1 MTTTPPALAE
11 REPAA
16 GDLPGR
22 AVRGGLVTAAGTWLR
37 FVLQLGTVVVVARL
51 LGPTEYGAAALV
63 LVVALA
69 AELIRTS
76 GVATVTIQART
87 LDDALASSLH
97 WLNAGLGVL
106 VGTVVTVVCTV
117 TDVLPATLAGTGWML
132 GVVFVAAGFGAV
144 PAARMNRALEF
155 RFLAVAEVAAMVA
168 GCATALVL
176 AADGFGARALVWQ
189 SLVFA
194 VVLCLVVTVAA
205 RWRPSRPAPWATTA
219 VALRSAGNALTVQLL
234 NFATRN
240 VDKLIVGAAF
250 GPTATGLYA
259 QASQLLVLPLEQ
271 INGPL
276 QRVAIPVLSRVS
288 TERERFARYY
298 REIVSVV
305 GFVLWPLFAVLAVL
319 AVPLVVAVFGT
330 EWEPSASI
338 FQILVIAG
346 FAQTLG
352 YVNVWLFIATGRFGR
367 QTAWAFITR
376 PIVLA
381 SFFVGLPWGVHGMAL
396 SYSICSLVM
405 VVPGFLAA
413 TRGTAIGPRDLLAPL
428 PWPVLVAVVSAL
440 AAGAVSALVPGGHWA
455 QVILGGLAAL
465 VVYGLAMTLLPGP
478 RRTVS
483 RIRTLVRHRSD
494 PISTPDPEDAP

>member
-1 MTTTPPALAE
+1 MTTPTRELAAGETP
-11 REPAA
+11 A

-22 AVRGGLVTAAGTWLR
+22 AVSGGLVTAAGTWLR

-87 LDDALASSLH
+87 LDDGLASSLH
-97 WLNAGLGVL
+97 WINAGVGVL
-106 VGTVVTVVCTV
+106 VGSAIVIVCSA

-144 PAARMNRALEF
+144 PAALLNRALEF
-155 RFLAVAEVAAMVA
+155 RFLAIAEVAAMA
-168 GCATALVL
+168 TGCVTALTL
-176 AADGFGARALVWQ
+176 AAAGFGARALVWQ
-189 SLVFA
+189 ALVFA
-194 VVLCLVVTVAA
+194 VVLCIVVTVAA
-205 RWRPSRPAPWATTA
+205 KWRPTRPAPWATTV
-219 VALRSAGNALTVQLL
+219 VALRSAGNALVVQLL

-250 GPTATGLYA
+250 GPAVTGLYA

-276 QRVAIPVLSRVS
+276 QRVAVPVLSRVA

-298 REIVSVV
+298 REIVSIV

-346 FAQTLG
+346 FAQALG
-352 YVNVWLFIATGRFGR
+352 YVNVWLFIATGRFSR
-367 QTAWAFITR
+367 QTVWAFITR

-396 SYSICSLVM
+396 SFSICSLVM
-405 VVPGFLAA
+405 VIPGFVAA
-413 TRGTAIGPRDLLAPL
+413 TRGTAIGPRDLFAPL
-428 PWPVLVAVVSAL
+428 PWPLLVAGASAL
-440 AAGAVSALVPGGHWA
+440 AAAAVSLLVPGGHWA
-455 QVILGGLAAL
+455 QLLLGGLAAL

-483 RIRTLVRHRSD
+483 RIRTLVRDRNN